1 MKKTEEEEA
10 AAETSQWISKYLTH
24 THRMMWARERV
35 SEWAGAHIF
44 TATQWYQIIL
54 KKKRRSNLSVINLV
68 WNMSLSWFKLNYH
81 SSIQYHGD
89 VEREAKARANKKR
102 NGINVDDDDQNA
114 KEWMYMHI
122 NLYERERENGKNEVE
137 TSRKERSQN
146 YWRWNESFATSH
158 ANTHTYNSIRYYI
171 HMYGFIPLDIAIAI
185 EPLESKW
192 YIHST
197 HRALD
202 TRSLLDDGD
211 DKCVE
216 YACA

>member
-1 MKKTEEEEA
+1 MKKTEEEEEA

-89 VEREAKARANKKR
+89 VEREARARANKKR

-122 NLYERERENGKNEVE
+122 NLYERERENGKKR
-137 TSRKERSQN
+137 SRNKQKRTFTELLKMKRIFCHFTC
-146 YWRWNESFATSH
+146 EH
-158 ANTHTYNSIRYYI
+158 AYIQFNSILYSYV
-171 HMYGFIPLDIAIAI
+171 
-185 EPLESKW
+185 W
-192 YIHST
+192 IHST
-197 HRALD
+197 WHSYSNWAFRIKMIHTQHTPSAGYALI
-202 TRSLLDDGD
+202 TRRRGR
-211 DKCVE
+211 
-216 YACA
+216 